1 MGQAKRRA
9 AEIEKW
15 VDSLSTEERKI
26 AETADRLLNRVLKPM
41 GATGMCYRMTFFLH
55 LYLAELGIQTTPV
68 IGYINDGTDDI
79 MISHAWL
86 DYKGKKTDIT
96 LANTQDLDINPIG
109 QVVVLDR
116 VVHNGHVYSYHP
128 DQSAKGLAAE
138 VGMLSDPESAGVVH
152 MKRAEH
158 IAMTARAKD
167 ASVMRTFL
175 DAAPD
180 RMHFEMLKAVV
191 DKILIIK

>member
-9 AEIEKW
+9 AEIAKW

-26 AETADRLLNRVLKPM
+26 AETAERLLNRVLKPM

-96 LANTQDLDINPIG
+96 LASTQDLDINPIG

-152 MKRAEH
+152 MKRPQH
-158 IAMTARAKD
+158 IPLIAPAHNAPCLRG
-167 ASVMRTFL
+167 FPH
-175 DAAPD
+175 AAPPT
-180 RMHFEMLKAVV
+180 
-191 DKILIIK
+191 I